1 MNIKE
6 YLQYVF
12 CTTTESML
20 SNRIKLAEALS
31 TYQSETFEV
40 EQNDLFESCVQKI
53 ISGEYDRYN
62 FNDEDVK
69 KLFRFSSTSKSEL
82 YQNLISLKPV
92 RDYPQIPITSSLS
105 NSMNMAIIWA
115 MDSI

>member
-53 ISGEYDRYN
+53 ISGECDRYN
-62 FNDEDVK
+62 FNDKDVK
-69 KLFRFSSTSKSEL
+69 KLFRFSSTSKSE
-82 YQNLISLKPV
+82 
-92 RDYPQIPITSSLS
+92 YPQIPVTSSLS